1 MTIDSTHEN
10 DKPMTIAELIE
21 KSFGNSRSK
30 GFWDEHANGPPWRSG
45 PTFTT
50 SCIPEKL
57 MLIVSELSE
66 ALEEHRGGRA
76 PTHTYFNPE
85 KPTKPE
91 GIPSE
96 LADVMIRVADLAG
109 AFGIDLESA
118 IRAKMAYNA
127 SRPHKHG
134 KVC

>member
-1 MTIDSTHEN
+1 MTIN
-10 DKPMTIAELIE
+10 ELIKE
-21 KSFGNSRSK
+21 SHGNSRSK
-30 GFWDEHANGPPWRSG
+30 GFWDGHANA
-45 PTFTT
+45 T
-50 SCIPEKL
+50 SACIPEKL

-66 ALEEHRGGRA
+66 ALEEHRGGHA
-76 PTHTYFNPE
+76 PTHTYFNPD